1 MQGLWKAAVAVA
13 WWGCAAAGRGGL
25 LVAYDLIGDAAPGT
39 VAPAVAAGPLAIS
52 NGRTMSFTADAAY
65 GSGWGTG
72 STPDTQRYWTFTVT
86 LPEAGVELSSLDFD
100 GWRTASGP
108 SHWAVRWNQDAFAA
122 DLASGAIDT
131 VPSVGTVPGATL
143 TPPGGGA
150 LSGAVE
156 FRIYGYNA
164 SSSSGRWYL
173 DRVELNGTPLSVP
186 EPAAASL
193 ILVALGCGWARRRRL
208 RCAARAAEVRP

>member
-13 WWGCAAAGRGGL
+13 WWGCAAASQGGL
-25 LVAYDLIGDAAPGT
+25 LVAYDLIGDAAPDT
-39 VAPAVAAGPLAIS
+39 VAPAVEAGSLGIS
-52 NGRTMSFTADAAY
+52 NGRTMSFTTDAAY

-86 LPEAGVELSSLDFD
+86 LPEAGMELSSLDFD

-108 SHWAVRWNQDAFAA
+108 AQWAVRWNQDAFTT
-122 DLASGAIDT
+122 DLASGMVDT
-131 VPSVGTVPGATL
+131 TAAVSTVNAAAL
-143 TPPGGGA
+143 TPVGGGA

-156 FRIYGYNA
+156 FRIYGCNA

-173 DRVELNGTPLSVP
+173 DRVELNGAPLQVP

-208 RCAARAAEVRP
+208 RHAARDAEVRP